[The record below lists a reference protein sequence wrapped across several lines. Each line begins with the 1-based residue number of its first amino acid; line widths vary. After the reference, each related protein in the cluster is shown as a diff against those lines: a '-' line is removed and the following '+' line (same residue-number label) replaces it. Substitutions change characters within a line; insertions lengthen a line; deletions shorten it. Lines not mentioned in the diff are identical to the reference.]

1 MNRGVGLAAA
11 VCILF
16 AARKAAAEEQR
27 VVVLMPRELP
37 SATWPEGTRAVVA
50 ELAASRYDVV
60 VEASTAHELGALI
73 DELRAA
79 ANEDENAGAI
89 SVVRDH
95 GAGVAYVW
103 TRRDESVVRVQGDA
117 TEGAVSEGA
126 LALRVLELF
135 RAHAM
140 RLPAE
145 RKEPKKAPPPPA
157 PPKKPAPTTDNP
169 RKPSGEQHAE
179 VWLGFGPTFAGGA
192 PGPLLDGALG
202 VRVGLLRPLALE
214 ATGALSVT
222 PLEIETNAGAVNVSA
237 RRLTLHMMG
246 DVWRSSRV
254 RVAFGAGGGAIW
266 VAETAT
272 PAAGYEGHADHAYLG
287 LASLR
292 ASATLESGALA
303 FGLRFEPGLTLPR
316 ASIRSSGEE
325 LAHLGSTWASVTASI
340 GWSP

>member
-1 MNRGVGLAAA
+1 MERGVGLAAA
-11 VCILF
+11 VCVLL
-16 AARKAAAEEQR
+16 AAQQAAAEEQR

-50 ELAASRYDVV
+50 ELSASRYDVV
-60 VEASTAHELGALI
+60 VESSSAHELGALI

-79 ANEDENAGAI
+79 ANAEDNAGAI

-103 TRRDESVVRVQGDA
+103 TRRDESVVRVQSDA

-135 RAHAM
+135 RARALQ
-140 RLPAE
+140 LP
-145 RKEPKKAPPPPA
+145 REPKPRKTASPPPP
-157 PPKKPAPTTDNP
+157 PRPASP
-169 RKPSGEQHAE
+169 AE
-179 VWLGFGPTFAGGA
+179 AATKSPAESRVEFWLGFGPTFAGGA

-202 VRVGLLRPLALE
+202 ARVGLLSPLALE

-237 RRLTLHMMG
+237 RRATLHLMG

-266 VAETAT
+266 VAETAS
-272 PAAGYEGHADHAYLG
+272 PASGYQGHADHAYLG

-325 LAHLGSTWASVTASI
+325 LAHLGNTWASLTASI